1 MLPALHIFPLASSVI
16 SEHIPVRQDARQ
28 YDSTPLSSFFSSL
41 LSFVSFP
48 SNSTELHNDTYG
60 AVGSDLHTRTH
71 TFARREIEH
80 GSGEF
85 IAFACLI
92 PVLVVL
98 SGIFAGLTLGYMS
111 LDETQLNVLSISG
124 TPKQR
129 EYANKIK
136 PIRKNGHLLLVTLL
150 LANMITNETLP
161 VISDPILG
169 GGVQSVV
176 VSTTLIVLFAEI
188 IPQSI
193 CTRHG
198 LYVGAKCAGVVRV
211 LIWIFGIIAWPVA
224 KLLEFLLGPHHGIIY
239 RRAELKELIALHGA
253 ENPLGG
259 DLQNDTVTIIG
270 ATLDLQDKTVKHA
283 MTPISRA
290 FMLHID
296 AKLDYDTLRRI
307 CATGHSRIP
316 VYEEVELTVP
326 IHVAVTA
333 GEMGFGD
340 GSQVPAPA
348 KKSIDGESL
357 VKTKAKKIIG
367 VLLVKHCVLLDPE
380 DAVPVRKMR
389 LIKVPFVPQN
399 EPLLGILDRFQEGRS
414 HMAIVSRLSVERAQ
428 SVKKEVRKGLTQRLL
443 GALHG
448 DSSASDSSSESSDSE
463 DENELSHASTNVEGR
478 EQTISDD
485 TATAAGEESLKE
497 SVKVKFAKSSR
508 FSKRNKKRRK
518 HMRRGS
524 GHSEPSDLEK
534 GDPDAEAKRQK
545 EREGEKERMHKSALE
560 QRFPADAVLSKENA
574 EEYLATQGIDP
585 AIMPLGIITLEDV
598 LEELIGEEIYDE
610 FDIEG
615 TGAHSQSFLPPGA
628 HPHQQQSTKPGLVR
642 KSSAPELA
650 TNDTS
655 NTHIGESLPM
665 SPPPAGQT
673 PGRVSLG
680 LAMPRP
686 IALTSLRS
694 LGGLLR
700 SRSAPPT
707 PKDAVKPLP
716 GTDSEGA
723 TPPHAMT
730 PAPNVGGSRSVDGE
744 YLSIIT
750 TSPEGNTP
758 QQGRGGI
765 LPQIIESPSG
775 SEGVSPPSYAP
786 IPEKQ
791 QSLESQTKGQSQSQ
805 SQAKSPSPPV
815 SYPFPNPAVAA
826 VAAGSG
832 TGATSPS
839 TTPKS
844 RSASPAPSLEAAIL
858 HSKRRRSGIGAGGP
872 SGSLSPSE
880 GNIVPGF
887 SSAGGTVSGIGI
899 GGASASGERDQR
911 GRVKGAFKSSPL
923 ASVGLDASVVVA
935 DEIRKE
941 REREKREREETGRKE
956 QKEKGPE

>member
-16 SEHIPVRQDARQ
+16 SEHIPVGQDALQ
-28 YDSTPLSSFFSSL
+28 HDSTPLSSSLSSFFSSL
-41 LSFVSFP
+41 LSFVSSA
-48 SNSTELHNDTYG
+48 SNSTEPHNDSYG
-60 AVGSDLHTRTH
+60 VVGTNLH

-136 PIRKNGHLLLVTLL
+136 PIRKDGHLLLVTLL

-198 LYVGAKCAGVVRV
+198 LYIGAKCAGVVRV

-224 KLLEFLLGPHHGIIY
+224 KLLELLLGPHHGIIY
-239 RRAELKELIALHGA
+239 RRGELKELIALHGA

-283 MTPISRA
+283 MTPISRV

-326 IHVAVTA
+326 MHVAITA

-340 GSQVPAPA
+340 GSQVPAHA

-463 DENELSHASTNVEGR
+463 GENGLSHASTNVEGR

-485 TATAAGEESLKE
+485 TTTAAGEESLKE
-497 SVKVKFAKSSR
+497 SVKVKFAKGSR
-508 FSKRNKKRRK
+508 FSKRNKKGRK

-524 GHSEPSDLEK
+524 GHSETSDLEK

-545 EREGEKERMHKSALE
+545 EREGEKEKMHKSALE

-598 LEELIGEEIYDE
+598 VEELIGEEIYDE

-615 TGAHSQSFLPPGA
+615 SGAHSQSFLPPGA

-655 NTHIGESLPM
+655 NIRVGESPPM

-707 PKDAVKPLP
+707 PKDAVRPLP
-716 GTDSEGA
+716 GTNSEGA
-723 TPPHAMT
+723 TPPDAMT
-730 PAPNVGGSRSVDGE
+730 PAPNVGASRSADGE
-744 YLSIIT
+744 YPSIIT
-750 TSPEGNTP
+750 TPPVGDTP
-758 QQGRGGI
+758 QQGRGRM
-765 LPQIIESPSG
+765 LPQIVESPSG
-775 SEGVSPPSYAP
+775 SEGASPPSDAP
-786 IPEKQ
+786 NTEKQ
-791 QSLESQTKGQSQSQ
+791 RSLEGQAQSQSQ
-805 SQAKSPSPPV
+805 TKSPSPPV
-815 SYPFPNPAVAA
+815 SYPFPNPTVAA
-826 VAAGSG
+826 VATGAGA
-832 TGATSPS
+832 GATSPS

-858 HSKRRRSGIGAGGP
+858 HSKRRRSGVGAGGP
-872 SGSLSPSE
+872 SGSLSPAE
-880 GNIVPGF
+880 GNAVPGF
-887 SSAGGTVSGIGI
+887 SSGSGAVSGIGVS
-899 GGASASGERDQR
+899 SASGEREQR

-923 ASVGLDASVVVA
+923 ASVGPDTSVVVA

-941 REREKREREETGRKE
+941 REREKREKEEIGRKE

>member
-1 MLPALHIFPLASSVI
+1 
-16 SEHIPVRQDARQ
+16 
-28 YDSTPLSSFFSSL
+28 
-41 LSFVSFP
+41 
-48 SNSTELHNDTYG
+48 
-60 AVGSDLHTRTH
+60 
-71 TFARREIEH
+71 
-80 GSGEF
+80 
-85 IAFACLI
+85 
-92 PVLVVL
+92 
-98 SGIFAGLTLGYMS
+98 MS

-270 ATLDLQDKTVKHA
+270 ATLDLQDKTVKQA
-283 MTPISRA
+283 MTPISRV

-326 IHVAVTA
+326 MHVAITA

-348 KKSIDGESL
+348 KRSIDGESL
-357 VKTKAKKIIG
+357 VKTKVKKIIG

-497 SVKVKFAKSSR
+497 SVKVKFAKSSK

-524 GHSEPSDLEK
+524 GQSEPSDLEK

-545 EREGEKERMHKSALE
+545 EREGEKDRMPKSALE

-628 HPHQQQSTKPGLVR
+628 HPQQQQSTKPGLVR

-655 NTHIGESLPM
+655 NTRIGESLPM

-716 GTDSEGA
+716 GTSSEGA
-723 TPPHAMT
+723 TPPDAMT

-744 YLSIIT
+744 YPSIIT
-750 TSPEGNTP
+750 TPPEGNTP
-758 QQGRGGI
+758 QQGRSGM
-765 LPQIIESPSG
+765 LPQIVESPSG
-775 SEGVSPPSYAP
+775 SEGVSPPSDVP
-786 IPEKQ
+786 IIEKQ
-791 QSLESQTKGQSQSQ
+791 QSLESQTQGQSQSQ

-815 SYPFPNPAVAA
+815 SYPFPNPTVAA

-858 HSKRRRSGIGAGGP
+858 HSKRRRSGAGAGGP
-872 SGSLSPSE
+872 SGLLSPAE
-880 GNIVPGF
+880 GTTVPGF
-887 SSAGGTVSGIGI
+887 NSAGGTVSGIGI
-899 GGASASGERDQR
+899 GGASGEREQR

-923 ASVGLDASVVVA
+923 ASVGPNASVVVA
-935 DEIRKE
+935 DDIRKE
-941 REREKREREETGRKE
+941 REREKREREEIGRKE